1 MAIPIGPRQNHR
13 IDDGQFVID
22 RSVSFI
28 GLISLSFA
36 TRSGNAP
43 VPLPMVDSLQR
54 PYFLGETLMFGARN
68 PFLLILTTLIL
79 SAPTA
84 ALAKHPAEVKGV
96 RSQVGGES
104 VQTAIKFVNGSSSVI
119 KVYWLDYKG
128 KRVLYGTLKPS
139 ENLPIDTYLTH
150 PWLITDGDDNAKSI
164 YFPDGQPRTVE
175 ITN

>member
-1 MAIPIGPRQNHR
+1 MKPR
-13 IDDGQFVID
+13 
-22 RSVSFI
+22 
-28 GLISLSFA
+28 
-36 TRSGNAP
+36 
-43 VPLPMVDSLQR
+43 
-54 PYFLGETLMFGARN
+54 YFLGEILMFAARN
-68 PFLLILTTLIL
+68 PFLLILTTIIL

-84 ALAKHPAEVKGV
+84 ALGATKHPAEAKGV

-119 KVYWLDYKG
+119 KIYWLDYKG

-139 ENLPIDTYLTH
+139 ENLPIVTYLTH

-175 ITN
+175 IAN